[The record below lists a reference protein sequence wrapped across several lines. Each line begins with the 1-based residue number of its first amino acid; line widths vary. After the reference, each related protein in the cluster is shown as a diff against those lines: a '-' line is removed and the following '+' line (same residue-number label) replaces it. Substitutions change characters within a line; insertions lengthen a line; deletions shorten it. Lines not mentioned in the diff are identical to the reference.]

1 VYRQVSLQTSLP
13 SASSSFCPCS
23 SNDGRF
29 LASGGSNGILR
40 LWEYATG
47 AMVAHATAHSGFVT
61 DITFSLDDRQVIAT
75 GQDGAISIWCIFT
88 E

>member
-1 VYRQVSLQTSLP
+1 
-13 SASSSFCPCS
+13 
-23 SNDGRF
+23 
-29 LASGGSNGILR
+29 
-40 LWEYATG
+40 
-47 AMVAHATAHSGFVT
+47 MVAHATAHSGFVT